1 MAIDINIESQVSQTI
16 TDGVTDKA
24 PSENAVFDALAL
36 KIGGA
41 VSIGQVAF
49 GTATGVIGGDAGLTW
64 DNTNKRLGVGTN
76 APSFPLDVVGQ
87 SRFSSNMF
95 LGTTNNAN
103 GVRIIFNNS
112 LFGRNFQIA
121 NNWNVGNT
129 FEITPSTTVNGTVFT
144 TPSLAINGTSG
155 NVGIGTTSPTA
166 RLHVQ
171 AQGALSTD
179 IGFRVRNS
187 ADTTNLFDVQGNGLF
202 NMRWNGD
209 IESLIINGTR
219 SGAAAVSIGHG
230 TNAGLRSVSIG
241 IGNNASSIDGVAV
254 GFNAN
259 VNTAG
264 GNGIAF
270 GHTITARG
278 SNALSLGRNIVN
290 GVGISIGRDISFSGD
305 NNNTHFFGRGL
316 TDTSNFMQTKTYHT
330 FGFGSYGN
338 TGNKPNLTYRSNGLN
353 QLLLGYYVTDTEYS
367 SINGTNWFGIK
378 NGTVPDGAVDAF
390 QQYSADIVA
399 GNAAPHFRTENG
411 SVIKLY
417 KQDLPTNP
425 TNAELATFLSNL
437 GLANLI

>member
-16 TDGVTDKA
+16 TDGVTTKA

-64 DNTNKRLGVGTN
+64 DNTNKRLG
-76 APSFPLDVVGQ
+76 
-87 SRFSSNMF
+87 
-95 LGTTNNAN
+95 
-103 GVRIIFNNS
+103 I
-112 LFGRNFQIA
+112 
-121 NNWNVGNT
+121 
-129 FEITPSTTVNGTVFT
+129 
-144 TPSLAINGTSG
+144 GTS
-155 NVGIGTTSPTA
+155 TPTA

-171 AQGALSTD
+171 SQGALSTD
-179 IGFRVRNS
+179 VAFRVRNS
-187 ADTTNLFDVQGNGLF
+187 ANTADLFDVQGNGLF

-241 IGNNASSIDGVAV
+241 IGNNASSSDGVAV
-254 GFNAN
+254 GVNAN
-259 VNTAG
+259 VNSGG

-278 SNALSLGRNIVN
+278 GNALSLGRNIVN
-290 GVGISIGRDISFSGD
+290 SVGISIGRDISFSGD
-305 NNNTHFFGRGL
+305 SNNTHFFGRGL
-316 TDTSNFMQTKTYHT
+316 TDTSNFMETKTYHT

-378 NGTVPDGAVDAF
+378 NGTAPSGAVDAF

-417 KQDLPTNP
+417 QET
-425 TNAELATFLSNL
+425 TAIAEATFVSNTGNNL
-437 GLANLI
+437 KEDSTFDGYTMKQVVKALRNMGILA